1 MQTSAPATPVWSA
14 ASLRWAL
21 LGCLT
26 LLLLPAP
33 SRSQAVWPPANLTKP
48 SVGVVTAAR
57 SLSPCPLPPVS
68 AYSLQTNFRKYLVTW
83 PTPGSTATEDWPE
96 YFPEDEEDL
105 G

>member
-1 MQTSAPATPVWSA
+1 MKTPALTTPAWSA
-14 ASLRWAL
+14 AGFRWAL

-33 SRSQAVWPPANLTKP
+33 ARSQAVWPLVNLTKS
-48 SVGVVTAAR
+48 SVRVVTSAR

-68 AYSLQTNFRKYLVTW
+68 AYSLQTNFRKYLETW

-96 YFPEDEEDL
+96 YFPEDEED
-105 G
+105 

>member
-1 MQTSAPATPVWSA
+1 MKTSARTTSAWSA
-14 ASLRWAL
+14 AGLRWAL

-33 SRSQAVWPPANLTKP
+33 ARSQAAWPPVKLAKS
-48 SVGVVTAAR
+48 SVGVATSAR

-68 AYSLQTNFRKYLVTW
+68 AYSLQTDLCKYLETW